1 MINIFQPQL
10 GNEEL
15 EAIKNV
21 FSSNWIG
28 KGKLTSEFEKK
39 FAEHLNTAPS
49 NVRSSNCCTEGLF
62 LSMRLFNIKSGD
74 EVIMPTIS
82 FVGAGN
88 AVCAN
93 NSKPVFCDVD
103 RRTLNVRA
111 HDIEKKI
118 TDKTK
123 AIILIHY
130 GGIPCEMDAILELAK
145 ANNLF
150 VIEDSACSISSKYKG
165 KACGTLGDMGMWS
178 FDAMKILVC
187 GDGSILYLK
196 DEELAQKAEKLM
208 YFGLESKSGFSNS
221 VDSKWWAFDLSCYG
235 HRSIMNDITAA
246 MALEQLKKLPD
257 FINTRKRIHD
267 IYSEQLKPLSW
278 IDLPP
283 EIPSYCE
290 SSYYFY
296 HIQVNKNI
304 RDKLAV
310 FLREN
315 DIYCTFRYYP
325 LHWVKY
331 YCFDEKLENAEDA
344 ANTTLCIPI
353 HHSLS
358 DNDIDFIISKI
369 KEFGKI
375 NRC

>member
-10 GNEEL
+10 GKEEL

-21 FSSNWIG
+21 FDSNWIG
-28 KGKLTSEFEKK
+28 KGKLTFEFEKK
-39 FAEHLNTAPS
+39 FADFLNTTYQ
-49 NVRSSNCCTEGLF
+49 NIRSTNCCTEGLF
-62 LSMRLFNIKSGD
+62 LSMQLFNIQPGD
-74 EVIMPTIS
+74 EIIMPTIS

-88 AVCAN
+88 AVCAIN
-93 NSKPVFCDVD
+93 AKPVFCDVD
-103 RRTLNVRA
+103 KRTLNVRVQ
-111 HDIEKKI
+111 DIEKKI
-118 TDKTK
+118 TKKTK

-130 GGIPCEMDAILELAK
+130 AGVPCDMDKIMNLAK
-145 ANNLF
+145 ANKLY
-150 VIEDSACSISSKYKG
+150 VIEDSACSISSTYKS
-165 KACGTLGDMGMWS
+165 KPCGTIGDMGMWS

-187 GDGSILYLK
+187 GDGSMLYLK
-196 DEELAQKAEKLM
+196 DEELAGKAEKLM
-208 YFGLESKSGFSNS
+208 YFGLENKSGFSNS
-221 VDSKWWAFDLSCYG
+221 VDSKWWEFELSCYG

-246 MALEQLKKLPD
+246 MALEQLKKLPN
-257 FINTRKRIHD
+257 FINARKRIHN
-267 IYSEQLKPLSW
+267 IYSELLKQLSW

-283 EIPSYCE
+283 EIPSYCT

-304 RDKLAV
+304 RDKLAI

-315 DIYCTFRYYP
+315 GVYSTFRYYP

-331 YCFDEKLENAEDA
+331 YGIDEKLENAEDA

-358 DNDIDFIISKI
+358 DNDIDVIISKI
-369 KEFGKI
+369 KEFGRI
-375 NRC
+375 NHC